1 VNHLALAAALTA
13 VLVVLALGFRYL
25 GSPANQR
32 AINSDERR
40 LEDLRSIAQWI
51 HARSLALPATLS
63 EPAQRSHANLTDPVT
78 HAPYEYRAKSGK
90 DYELSAAV
98 GFGTIPRG
106 AIAVNWML
114 ASRSFTDPIAI
125 PLRPR
130 SAWHRPGNCRH

>member
-1 VNHLALAAALTA
+1 VSHLALAAALTA

-25 GSPANQR
+25 GSPANLR

-90 DYELSAAV
+90 DYELCAAFVATGSADED
-98 GFGTIPRG
+98 TYP
-106 AIAVNWML
+106 
-114 ASRSFTDPIAI
+114 
-125 PLRPR
+125 PR
-130 SAWHRPGNCRH
+130 SALEPSQGEPLLSIGC

>member
-1 VNHLALAAALTA
+1 VSHLALAAALTA

-63 EPAQRSHANLTDPVT
+63 EPARRSPANLTDPVT

-90 DYELSAAV
+90 DYDYAARSSPPAARMRIR
-98 GFGTIPRG
+98 TRRG
-106 AIAVNWML
+106 RLWNHPKGRHCCQL
-114 ASRSFTDPIAI
+114 DASQQIVY
-125 PLRPR
+125 
-130 SAWHRPGNCRH
+130 